1 METTDST
8 TLPNDIESLKA
19 LVVSLQ
25 GESKKYQQLY
35 YETLEKWQLSL
46 KQRFAASCE
55 GYPGQGELFNEA
67 EELLTPSEEEVA
79 ADETITYTR
88 KKTRRPSLAA
98 ELPRE
103 NVVHDIDDA
112 DKVCNDCGNDLHRM
126 GEEVSEK
133 LEFIPATVKV
143 IRHIRPKYSCRC
155 CENNATQTQIKIAPV
170 PASILPKSI
179 ATPTLLAQI
188 ISAKYQFGLPLH
200 RQEALFKSFG
210 IELHRQTMSRW
221 LVKLSEQLEVLYE
234 HWHQQILRQ
243 PAIWSDDTP
252 VKVIETEKSQCYM
265 WVYGCGEDKKSAD
278 GPPNI
283 VLYDYQDG
291 RAGTCPQTFLKGYTG
306 LLQVDGYAGYNHTEA
321 TLVGCWAHA
330 RRKFIEAKAVQPKGK
345 TGRADQALNLIQKLY
360 GIETSIANATPE
372 YKLKVRQEQSAP
384 IMQQLK
390 TWLDKT
396 VLQVPPKTAIG
407 KALQYSLNQ
416 WSKLTAYLEHGL
428 VSIDNNRAERAIK
441 PFVIGRKNWLFSN
454 TRSGAK
460 ASAIL
465 YSLVETAKAN
475 DLQPAVYLQA
485 LFKQL
490 PHIRAADIDTLSPW
504 NIKLN

>member
-243 PAIWSDDTP
+243 PVIWSDDTP